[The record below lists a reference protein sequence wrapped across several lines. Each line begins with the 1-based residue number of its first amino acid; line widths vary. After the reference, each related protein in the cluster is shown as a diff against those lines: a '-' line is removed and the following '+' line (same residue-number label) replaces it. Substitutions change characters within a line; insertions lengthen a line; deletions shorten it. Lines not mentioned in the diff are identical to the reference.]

1 MIYLAEKTTTRFG
14 VDITDLKKGMQEAN
28 QIVKLTNSEFKNA
41 VAGMDDWGNSADG
54 LSAKIK
60 QLSTVEEQENKKL
73 ELLQEEYRRVV
84 EAQCEN
90 SVGARTLA
98 TEINN
103 QSAKVKEVQKELKNY
118 TDKLNDLTTETVD
131 TRTELEKLED
141 TISDQEQELKKLEKE
156 YQNAVLTFGKNSTE
170 VIELEQ
176 SYEDVSEALA
186 DNRKALQSAQSE
198 FKNYTDG
205 LNDTRSNLEKLEDT
219 ISDQENQLKSLE
231 KEYQNAVL
239 TYGENSQEAKNL
251 KQSYEEVSQSL
262 EENRNSIANINS
274 DEEKLKE
281 ATEKLKKSQE
291 DTANSTSILSDG
303 YSMAKD
309 VIADFVKEGIQW
321 AIDKFKELMS
331 AQDEA
336 MKSFQA
342 QTGTATE
349 DMSAYNDE
357 MQELYKQGYG
367 ETLTDIANAMA
378 QVKQTTNETDPS
390 KLSEMTKNA
399 MLLGETYDFDVAE
412 SLRAVN
418 MLTDQFG
425 VTSQEAYNLIV
436 QGCQNGLNKNDDLL
450 DVINEYSVHYAQM
463 GNTADEFFNSLLNG
477 TEAGAFSVDKLGDG
491 YKEFGIKTREVN
503 DDVKN
508 AYASLGLITVDN
520 SEKVDELTETISD
533 QESKIDDLSYSL
545 EKAKYE
551 QSQFTDETD
560 EFKKKDVARSIAD
573 YEEELSELKTSL
585 SDNKKTL
592 KDLQNTTSDT
602 TMTYE
607 DFLSMMNAGGDQ
619 SKQATQMI
627 FDAMNDLKDETE
639 KNTIGVAL
647 FGTMW
652 EDSGEEA
659 IQAMFDMNGE
669 IDKTNDAMSQI
680 EGLKLSDVNSQFE
693 VLGRTAETEIITPLL
708 NTFLPYIKS
717 GIAWIS
723 KNMPIIS
730 NWIQNTL
737 VPSLQDVIGWFQDNL
752 MPLLQSAKDWIL
764 VNLFPAIQS
773 IFDWIIDNKD
783 TIISTLVAIGAGFL
797 AFNVVTMIQ
806 SVIGVFTALAA
817 VIQLVGV
824 KQLVVNAIM
833 NANPIGILV
842 ALIVGLI
849 AYLVHLYNTSD
860 EFRLMCDTLWQK
872 IKEIAGN
879 IKDKVK
885 EIWDFFVGFG
895 EYMYD
900 WTHVTIPNKL
910 NELKEKIADF
920 IGNIIGKFTSMKDD
934 IFNAGQNLIDGLW
947 NGINDKFNW
956 VTSKISDFCGGV
968 MDKIKNF
975 FGIHSPSKLFETD
988 IGYNLVYG
996 LANGITKKTST
1007 AVKSMTDLAKATVSP
1022 FDNLQTNIGVAK
1034 NTLSNSVSS
1043 GGNSGSGSSGGTT
1056 LNFYQTNNSPKA
1068 LSRLEI
1074 YRQTKNQLNFV
1085 KGVI

>member
-1 MIYLAEKTTTRFG
+1 MIYLAGKTTTRFG
-14 VDITDLKKGMQEAN
+14 ADITDLKKGMQEAT

-41 VAGMDDWGNSADG
+41 VAGMDDWSNSADG

-60 QLSTVEEQENKKL
+60 QLSKVEEQENKKL
-73 ELLQEEYRRVV
+73 EILREEYRRVV
-84 EAQCEN
+84 EAQGEN

-103 QSAKVKEVQKELKNY
+103 QSAKIKEVQKELKNY

-156 YQNAVLTFGKNSTE
+156 YQNAVITF
-170 VIELEQ
+170 
-176 SYEDVSEALA
+176 
-186 DNRKALQSAQSE
+186 
-198 FKNYTDG
+198 
-205 LNDTRSNLEKLEDT
+205 
-219 ISDQENQLKSLE
+219 
-231 KEYQNAVL
+231 
-239 TYGENSQEAKNL
+239 GENSQEAKNL
-251 KQSYEEVSQSL
+251 QQSYNDLSRAL
-262 EENRNSIANINS
+262 EENQNSIVEVLT
-274 DEEKLKE
+274 DEEKLKNAKE
-281 ATEKLKKSQE
+281 ELKKKTE
-291 DTANSTSILSDG
+291 NLTGNTKGLSDG

-321 AIDKFKELMS
+321 AIDKFKELIS
-331 AQDEA
+331 VQDEA
-336 MKSFQA
+336 TKYFQV

-367 ETLTDIANAMA
+367 ESLTDIANAMA
-378 QVKQTTNETDPS
+378 QVKQTTSETDPS

-399 MLLGETYDFDVAE
+399 MLLGETYGFDVAE

-425 VTSQEAYNLIV
+425 VTSQEAYNLII
-436 QGCQNGLNKNDDLL
+436 QGCQNGLNKNGDLL
-450 DVINEYSVHYAQM
+450 DIINEYSVHYAQM
-463 GNTADEFFNSLLNG
+463 GNTADEFFNSLFNG
-477 TEAGAFSVDKLGDG
+477 MKEGAFSIDNLGDG

-503 DDVKN
+503 DDVKK

-520 SEKVDELTETISD
+520 SEKVEELTETISD
-533 QESKIDDLSYSL
+533 QESKIDDLTYSL
-545 EKAKYE
+545 EKAKHE

-560 EFKKKDVARSIAD
+560 EFKKKDMARNISK
-573 YEEELSELKTSL
+573 YEEEISALKTSL
-585 SDNKKTL
+585 SENKETL
-592 KDLQNTTSDT
+592 KDLQDTTSNT
-602 TMTYE
+602 SMTYE
-607 DFLSMMNAGGDQ
+607 DFLSMMNSGGDQ

-627 FDAMNDLKDETE
+627 FDALSNVKDETE
-639 KNTIGVAL
+639 KNTIGTAL

-652 EDSGEEA
+652 EDSGGKA
-659 IQAMFDMNGE
+659 IQAMFNMNGE
-669 IDKTNDAMSQI
+669 ISKTNDAMSQI
-680 EGLKLSDVNSQFE
+680 EDLKLSDVNSQLQ
-693 VLGRTAETEIITPLL
+693 VLGRTAETEIIMPLI
-708 NTFLPYIKS
+708 NTFLPYIKD
-717 GIAWIS
+717 GISWIS
-723 KNMPIIS
+723 ENMPTITD
-730 NWIQNTL
+730 WIQNTL
-737 VPSLQDVIGWFQDNL
+737 VPLIQNAII
-752 MPLLQSAKDWIL
+752 WIQ
-764 VNLFPAIQS
+764 VNLLPVIQS
-773 IFDWIIDNKD
+773 VFNWVIDNKD
-783 TIISTLVAIGAGFL
+783 TLIATLVAIGTGFL

-806 SVIGVFTALAA
+806 NVIGVFTALAT
-817 VIQLVGV
+817 VIQLVGA

-849 AYLVHLYNTSD
+849 AYFVHLYNTSD
-860 EFRLMCDTLWQK
+860 EFRMMLDWLWEK
-872 IKEIAGN
+872 IKEIAGK
-879 IKDKVK
+879 IKDKAK

-900 WTHVTIPNKL
+900 WIHVTIPNKL
-910 NELKEKIADF
+910 NEVKENIADF

-934 IFNAGQNLIDGLW
+934 IFNAGQNLVEGLW
-947 NGINDKFNW
+947 NGIGDKFGW
-956 VTSKISDFCGGV
+956 ITGKISEFTSGILDG
-968 MDKIKNF
+968 IKDF

-1022 FDNLQTNIGVAK
+1022 FSDLQANVGVAK
-1034 NTLSNSVSS
+1034 NNLSS
-1043 GGNSGSGSSGGTT
+1043 GLPSSSGNFGSGSGGGTT
-1056 LNFYQTNNSPKA
+1056 LNFYQTNSSPKS

-1074 YRQTKNQLNFV
+1074 YRQTKNQLNFA